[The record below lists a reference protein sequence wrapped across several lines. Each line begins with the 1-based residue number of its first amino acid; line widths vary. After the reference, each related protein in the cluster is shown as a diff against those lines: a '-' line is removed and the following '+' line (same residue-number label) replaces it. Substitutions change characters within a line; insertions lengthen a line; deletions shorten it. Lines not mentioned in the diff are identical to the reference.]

1 MGEMWRADFETPNF
15 QADIQRL
22 WGEVKPLY
30 DRLHA
35 YTLTKL
41 KGVYG
46 SAIPDE
52 PLIPAHILGNL
63 YISIIIGILILEG
76 ILFF

>member
-46 SAIPDE
+46 SAIPDG

-63 YISIIIGILILEG
+63 
-76 ILFF
+76 

>member
-1 MGEMWRADFETPNF
+1 VIYVLYLQKGYADMGEMWRADFETPNF
-15 QADIQRL
+15 QEDIQRL
-22 WGEVKPLY
+22 WEEVKPLY

-35 YTLTKL
+35 YALKKL

-52 PLIPAHILGNL
+52 PLIPAHILGTFSFL
-63 YISIIIGILILEG
+63 
-76 ILFF
+76 

>member
-1 MGEMWRADFETPNF
+1 MGEMWRADFETADF

-35 YTLTKL
+35 YTLRKL
-41 KGVYG
+41 KEVYG
-46 SAIPDE
+46 AQIPDG
-52 PLIPAHILGNL
+52 PLIPAHILGGQKCNKNSRDQKP
-63 YISIIIGILILEG
+63 SIII
-76 ILFF
+76 